1 MEASG
6 RQDRRWS
13 AAAAALCALALAASL
28 MLVPAAPNAGAA
40 TQCAHA
46 RAEPDEATLRQLKRA
61 VACLINERRRK
72 GGKPRLDRNRKL
84 NSAATGHTKK
94 MLAQDCF
101 AHKCA
106 GEPNFEGRI
115 DESGYSDGVKRW
127 KGRENIGYAPT
138 PRKMV
143 RAFLDKDSAPAARK
157 SLLNANYRDIGV
169 GAGRG
174 VPVEG
179 KPDDDKVTYTVIL
192 AWRRR

>member
-1 MEASG
+1 V
-6 RQDRRWS
+6 
-13 AAAAALCALALAASL
+13 AALGALALTASL
-28 MLVPAAPNAGAA
+28 MLIPGAPDAGAA

-61 VACLINERRRK
+61 VACLINERRRN

-84 NSAATGHTKK
+84 NSAATGHTEK

-101 AHKCA
+101 AHKCS
-106 GEPNFEGRI
+106 GEPNFERRI
-115 DESGYSDGVKRW
+115 DASGYSDGVDRW
-127 KGRENIGYAPT
+127 RARENLGYAPT

-143 RAFLDKDSAPAARK
+143 RAFLDRDTAPAARK
-157 SLLNANYRDIGV
+157 SLLNPNYRDIGI

-179 KPDDDKVTYTVIL
+179 KPDDTKVTYTVIL